1 MFHCL
6 ALARLYPTPD
16 ISRPISFLPLVYEPG
31 IYKFFLCQGLGVI
44 IEKIVLGDPK
54 KEEIMAKKVFRIF
67 YLYFVLLMSGRYST
81 NALAI
86 KGLLDKDQWN
96 TVTIPAIAKMFYA
109 IVTQ

>member
-1 MFHCL
+1 MLHCVL
-6 ALARLYPTPD
+6 LARVYPTPD

-54 KEEIMAKKVFRIF
+54 REEIPAKKVLRIF
-67 YLYFVLLMSGRYST
+67 FLYFVLLMSGRYCT
-81 NALAI
+81 NALAV

-96 TVTIPAIAKMFYA
+96 TVTIPAIAKMVYA
-109 IVTQ
+109 IFTQ